1 MKELMMKVLLYDS
14 FIGHACQNAIHIGR
28 IYFHLLAK
36 GKQKILF
43 ILISRDLYQKL
54 MNTN

>member
-1 MKELMMKVLLYDS
+1 MKELMMKVL